1 MNEFSFIQFS
11 DTIND
16 CDIPLPIK
24 LMSDVAFYTDKDTYS
39 IWAYNNAR
47 TSSINIGADIVS
59 LGGGLKYIKLIGEI
73 PYSNECFTINLINEA
88 GTLINISNPLFYSE
102 NEDYSLVK
110 YYCHET
116 RFGFKYGTAGATYPN
131 KIRLPLRLHDV
142 QFPQQDEIYID
153 AMGVRRLLTSRV
165 DK

>member
-88 GTLINISNPLFYSE
+88 GTLINISNPLLFISCE
-102 NEDYSLVK
+102 VCQFNTIDFCFSILCSKLETIFSFCFFVK
-110 YYCHET
+110 
-116 RFGFKYGTAGATYPN
+116 AIIIN
-131 KIRLPLRLHDV
+131 
-142 QFPQQDEIYID
+142 
-153 AMGVRRLLTSRV
+153 
-165 DK
+165 